1 MAGTL
6 AGILAEAAARTRFD
20 EAPAEVRERV
30 EFLVADVLATAISG
44 GARRDVTAMRRIAGT
59 GDGAATLI
67 GEGRGVPAA
76 TAAYCNA
83 LGVAA
88 EQLQDGHR
96 LAKGHPASHLVPVLL
111 ALGEESGAGGEAF
124 MSAMLAGYEAGVR
137 IGIATGGTPP
147 GVHDIGTWALVGAAV
162 AGAHLLSG
170 GKAAVIQSAIRI
182 AGASPQAFDAETVF
196 AGRSASHL
204 ALASACQSAV
214 MASYAAVAGFD
225 AEEDVIE
232 RHWLVHS
239 AANYDSSA
247 IRSSLDTNGSWKEYL
262 VLGGYVKIHPACA
275 HLHGAIDA
283 AVSLGDQG
291 RIDPREIDNVVV
303 STYAGAAAFD
313 DREPG
318 DDLRARFSLPY
329 VVASALANGRL
340 DENSLPEGA
349 IGDEAAA
356 ELAKRVRVSATPEM
370 DSGYPAGRPAKVE
383 VHLFS
388 GRTLLGEWSLPRGD
402 GTRALLDP
410 EVRSKPRRLL
420 AGKVGEQSADRL
432 LAEVSGLAR
441 GGVLAPLSAELR
453 RVRLG

>member
-1 MAGTL
+1 MAGGL
-6 AGILAEAAARTRFD
+6 AGTLAEAAARTRFSV
-20 EAPAEVRERV
+20 APAAVRERV
-30 EFLVADVLATAISG
+30 EFLVADVLATMVSG
-44 GARRDVTAMRRIAGT
+44 GARRDVTAMRRAAGA

-83 LGVAA
+83 LGIAA

-111 ALGEESGAGGEAF
+111 ALGEESGADGDGF

-137 IGIATGGTPP
+137 IGIAMGGTLP

-170 GKAAVIQSAIRI
+170 GDARVIQSAIRI

-196 AGRSASHL
+196 AGTSASHL
-204 ALASACQSAV
+204 ALASACQAAV
-214 MASYAAVAGFD
+214 MTAYAAVAGFD
-225 AEEDVIE
+225 AEKDVFE
-232 RHWLVHS
+232 RHWLAHS
-239 AANYDSSA
+239 AANFDSSA
-247 IRSSLDTNGSWKEYL
+247 IPSSLDPNGSWKEYL
-262 VLGGYVKIHPACA
+262 VMGGYVKIHPTCA

-283 AVSLGDQG
+283 AASLGDQE
-291 RIDPREIDNVVV
+291 RIDPREVQDVLV

-313 DREPG
+313 DAEPG

-340 DENSLPEGA
+340 DEASLPEGG
-349 IGDEAAA
+349 IRDKAAA
-356 ELAKRVRVSATPEM
+356 ELAKRVRVRVTPEM
-370 DSGYPAGRPAKVE
+370 ESGYPAGRPAKVE

-388 GRTLLGEWSLPRGD
+388 GRTLRGEWSLPRGD
-402 GTRALLDP
+402 GPQALLDP

-420 AGKVGEQSADRL
+420 AANVGEEVADRL
-432 LAEVSGLAR
+432 LVEVSGLAK
-441 GGVLAPLSAELR
+441 GGALAPLSAELR
-453 RVRLG
+453 RLHLG